1 MEKLKAM
8 TEDQIQEI
16 ASDAVQGAVNFVE
29 SEIAEERIKS
39 QRYFEGEVDIGE
51 EDGRSKIVSTKVRDT
66 IRAIKP
72 SLMRVFLSSEN
83 PVEFIPTSQEDVKMA
98 EQATKYA
105 HWRFTELNGYRLLN
119 DVIHDALVKKTGVLK
134 IWWEDNTESE
144 IHSYS
149 NVTDEEMLLIV
160 NDDNVE
166 VLEHSTEVVM
176 DMDEMGVEM
185 ERPEHSLKISY
196 KTESG
201 ELKIE
206 ALPPEEFVV
215 DRNAKSVEDAYV
227 VAHRTEMRVSDL
239 VEMGYD
245 FDEISELSGLSS
257 DDAFSDEEDF
267 ERRGYEQ
274 DDEESADV
282 SMKKV
287 QVTEAYMKMDKEG
300 TGIATMYRVLLAGGE
315 DKLLECEPWGD
326 VPFAIFEIDPEPHT
340 FFGRSVADLIM
351 NDQDSST
358 AMLRGLMDNVALTNS
373 PRQGYVQGQVN
384 VDDLMNNEIGG
395 LVRMK
400 SPQALVDITT
410 PFVAGQVL
418 DAIQYMDLTV
428 ESKTGV
434 SKASIGLDPDALQN
448 TSATAARL
456 QAQQGS
462 AQIEVMARNLAEGGM
477 KRLFKLMLRL
487 CVENSNEEAMMRL
500 HGQFQPI
507 DPRTWNAE
515 MDVTINVGLGTGR
528 EEQKQ
533 GALGQALQMQMQ
545 IWQAYGAA
553 NGLVTMTGIR
563 NTLGDMLAL
572 NGIRNIDRYFN
583 PMTPEQEQ
591 MLIQQQQEMEAQ
603 QPETSP
609 EADALVEAEKYK
621 ADKKAETDV
630 LKVQMDAQK
639 AQLGAQKDSQIAQIE
654 IQKAAQK
661 AEIDAQKAQIDMQK
675 AKAVDD
681 RERDKLDQELIIKTA
696 EILGRYGQSVD
707 TAKIKQAQAQ
717 PRNGGMF

>member
-1 MEKLKAM
+1 MEKLQAM
-8 TEDQIQEI
+8 DEQQIEDI
-16 ASDAVQGAVNFVE
+16 ASDAVQQAVNFVE
-29 SEIAEERIKS
+29 SDIADARIKS

-66 IRAIKP
+66 VRAIKP

-83 PVEFIPTSQEDVKMA
+83 PVEYIPTSQEDVKMA

-105 HWRFTELNGYRLLN
+105 HWRFSELNGYRLLN
-119 DVIHDALVKKTGVLK
+119 DVIHDALVKKSGILK
-134 IWWEDNTESE
+134 IWWEDNTEAE

-149 NVTDEEMLLIV
+149 NVTEEEMMAIV
-160 NDDNVE
+160 NEPDVE
-166 VLEHSTEVVM
+166 VLEHSTELVM
-176 DMDEMGVEM
+176 EMGDMGFEV

-196 KTESG
+196 RKEKG

-215 DRNAKSVEDAYV
+215 DRNAKSIEDAYV

-245 FDEISELSGLSS
+245 FDEISELSGINS
-257 DDAFSDEEDF
+257 DDSFRDAEDF
-267 ERRGYEQ
+267 ERRGYQ
-274 DDEESADV
+274 QDEEDNSEDV

-287 QVTEAYMKMDKEG
+287 MVTEAYMKIDKEG
-300 TGIATMYRVLLAGGE
+300 TGVASMYRLLLAGGE
-315 DKLLECEPWGD
+315 NKLLECEAWGD
-326 VPFAIFEIDPEPHT
+326 VPFAVFEIDPEPHT

-395 LVRMK
+395 LVRLK
-400 SPQALVDITT
+400 SPQALVDIAT

-434 SKASIGLDPDALQN
+434 SKASMGLDPDALQN

-462 AQIEVMARNLAEGGM
+462 AQIEVMARNIAEGGM
-477 KRLFKLMLRL
+477 KRLFKLMLNL
-487 CVENSNEEAMMRL
+487 LVENSCEETMMRL
-500 HGQFQPI
+500 HGEFVSI
-507 DPRTWNAE
+507 DPRSWNSG
-515 MDVTINVGLGTGR
+515 MDVTVNVGIGTGR
-528 EEQKQ
+528 EEQRQ
-533 GALGQALQMQMQ
+533 IALQQALQMQMQ
-545 IWQAYGAA
+545 IWTTYGHS
-553 NGLVTMTGIR
+553 NGMVSMTGIR

-572 NGIRNIDRYFN
+572 NGVKNVDRYFN
-583 PMTPEQEQ
+583 PITPEIEQ
-591 MLIQQQQEMEAQ
+591 QLIAQQQQQAQ
-603 QPETSP
+603 ENPQLSDGE
-609 EADALVEAEKYK
+609 ALVQAEQYK
-621 ADKKAETDV
+621 ADKKAE
-630 LKVQMDAQK
+630 MDMLK
-639 AQLGAQKDSQIAQIE
+639 AQ
-654 IQKAAQK
+654 
-661 AEIDAQKAQIDMQK
+661 IDAQKAI
-675 AKAVDD
+675 AVDD
-681 RERDKLDQELIIKTA
+681 RERDALDQELIIKAAEVLGKYGTA
-696 EILGRYGQSVD
+696 VD
-707 TAKIKQAQAQ
+707 TAKIKAAQQEPRYPQESPAQAVE
-717 PRNGGMF
+717 GGRY

>member
-1 MEKLKAM
+1 METLQAM
-8 TEDQIQEI
+8 DEQQIEDI
-16 ASDAVQGAVNFVE
+16 AKDAVQQAVNFVE
-29 SEIAEERIKS
+29 SEIAETRMKS

-83 PVEFIPTSQEDVKMA
+83 PVEYVPTSQEDVKMA

-119 DVIHDALVKKTGVLK
+119 DAIHDALVKKTGVLK
-134 IWWEDNTESE
+134 IWWEDNTEAE

-160 NDDNVE
+160 NDENVE
-166 VLEHSTEVVM
+166 VIEHSTEAVI

-196 KTESG
+196 KKEKG

-245 FDEISELSGLSS
+245 FDEISELSGLTS
-257 DDAFSDEEDF
+257 DDSFRDEEDF
-267 ERRGYEQ
+267 ERRGYDQ
-274 DDEESADV
+274 DEEDNNEDL

-287 QVTEAYMKMDKEG
+287 QVTEAYMKIDKEG
-300 TGIATMYRVLLAGGE
+300 TGVATMYRILLAGGE
-315 DKLLECEPWGD
+315 NKLLECEAWGE
-326 VPFAIFEIDPEPHT
+326 VPFAVFEIDPEPHT

-395 LVRMK
+395 LVRLK
-400 SPQALVDITT
+400 SPQALVDIAT

-418 DAIQYMDLTV
+418 DAIQYMDMTV

-434 SKASIGLDPDALQN
+434 SKASQGLDPDALQN

-456 QAQQGS
+456 QAQQG
-462 AQIEVMARNLAEGGM
+462 AGQIEVMARNLAEGGM
-477 KRLFKLMLRL
+477 KRLFKLMLNL
-487 CVENSNEEAMMRL
+487 MVENSCEETMMRL
-500 HGQFQPI
+500 HGEFVPI
-507 DPRTWNAE
+507 DPREWNAS
-515 MDVTINVGLGTGR
+515 MDVTVNVGLGTGR
-528 EEQKQ
+528 EDQRQ
-533 GALGQALQMQMQ
+533 VALQQALQMQMQ
-545 IWQAYGAA
+545 IWSTYGSS

-563 NTLGDMLAL
+563 NTLGDMLSL
-572 NGIRNIDRYFN
+572 NGVRNVDRYFN

-591 MLIQQQQEMEAQ
+591 LLIQQQQEMAQ
-603 QPETSP
+603 QNPQLSDGE
-609 EADALVEAEKYK
+609 ALVQAEQYK
-621 ADKKAETDV
+621 ADRKAE
-630 LKVQMDAQK
+630 MDMLK
-639 AQLGAQKDSQIAQIE
+639 AQ
-654 IQKAAQK
+654 
-661 AEIDAQKAQIDMQK
+661 IDAQKAI
-675 AKAVDD
+675 AIDD
-681 RERDKLDQELIIKTA
+681 RERDALDQELIIKAA
-696 EILGRYGQSVD
+696 EILGKYGTSVD
-707 TAKIKQAQAQ
+707 TATIKAEQQEARYPQESPAEAVT
-717 PRNGGMF
+717 GGRF